1 MPKYVADMTVKGL
14 NTVGKV
20 VKGSCVLIMGLTY
33 KENVA
38 DIRESPVEEMVKE
51 LTEFGVM
58 VYRYDPLL
66 PDSII
71 QKFGAIPLP
80 KLDKKVDAII
90 VAVAHDAF
98 KSMSIDYIRNLMN
111 AHPVLVDVRGMI
123 DGTTAEKTGIS
134 YYRL

>member
-1 MPKYVADMTVKGL
+1 
-14 NTVGKV
+14 
-20 VKGSCVLIMGLTY
+20 MGLTY
-33 KENVA
+33 KENVP

-51 LTEFGVM
+51 LKEFGVT
-58 VYRYDPLL
+58 VYGYDPLL
-66 PDSII
+66 PDSVI
-71 QKFGAIPLP
+71 QKFGATPLP

-98 KSMSIDYIRNLMN
+98 RLMPLERIRNLMN

-123 DGTTAEKTGIS
+123 DRTTAEEKGIS